1 MKATFLIRS
10 LPVWIIF
17 LIFSC
22 GKKTPHK
29 QVINHAPEVKE
40 EGKVITF
47 YDSKSISFFKTE
59 VSNRNGMTAEI
70 TIPAKVSATV
80 IPSQEG
86 ASQNIVLF
94 ENPELA
100 ANYTS
105 LIQHQISINQIK
117 NINIKQKEIE
127 LYRIKDLQAHGAA
140 SGKDLLDAQ
149 TALAMENTN
158 LANERA
164 ALIEHE
170 TKLKAAGFNPEALRT
185 ATSGTAYITCDLPE
199 NQLNKITEGGP
210 CTIQFTSFPEDIFK
224 GKIDDIADVVDNIT
238 RMVKLRV
245 TLKNPGNK
253 LKAGMFALLSF
264 GVREKDVIS
273 VPRTALITVQGKNYV
288 FVKQDSLTFKRE
300 EVDTGP
306 QIGDRIIVHQGIK
319 PGSAVVV
326 QGSIQL
332 KGLSFGY

>member
-1 MKATFLIRS
+1 MKVTSLKLTLALFLFT
-10 LPVWIIF
+10 L
-17 LIFSC
+17 LSC
-22 GKKTPHK
+22 GKKETIKPIINYTPEIK
-29 QVINHAPEVKE
+29 DG
-40 EGKVITF
+40 GKTIVF
-47 YDSKSISFFKTE
+47 HESRSVSFFKTE
-59 VSNRNGMTAEI
+59 KSNKNGMTADI

-80 IPSQEG
+80 IPSREG

-94 ENPELA
+94 ENPDLA

-105 LIQHQISINQIK
+105 LIQHQININQIQ
-117 NINIKQKEIE
+117 NINIKQKQIE
-127 LYRIKDLQAHGAA
+127 LDRIRDLQAHGAA
-140 SGKDLLDAQ
+140 TGKDLLDAQ

-170 TKLKAAGFNPEALRT
+170 TKLKAGGFNPEALRK

-199 NQLNKITEGGP
+199 NQLSKITEGGP
-210 CTIQFTSFPEDIFK
+210 CTIRFTSFPDAIFK

-238 RMVKLRV
+238 RMIKLRV
-245 TLKNPGNK
+245 TLKNSDNK

-264 GVREKDVIS
+264 GISERDVIS
-273 VPRTALITVQGKNYV
+273 VPKTALITVQGKTYV
-288 FVKQDSLTFKRE
+288 FVKKDSLTFERIP
-300 EVDTGP
+300 VNTGS
-306 QIGDRIIVHQGIK
+306 QIGERIIVHDGIQ
-319 PGSAVVV
+319 PGSSVVI